1 MKYLYI
7 NDMFYVFWPKIKVM
21 SYVNYTFLFFFFWP
35 GMLITFHFMIK
46 KISTE
51 KIGD

>member
-21 SYVNYTFLFFFFWP
+21 SYVNYTFLFFFLAWYVNY
-35 GMLITFHFMIK
+35 ISFH
-46 KISTE
+46 
-51 KIGD
+51 D